1 MIDLDTVAG
10 SLHSTL
16 LYLEAVRS
24 AIPAGQTVSKL
35 SLFRANSSSRAQRIC
50 HSANF
55 FWLYVSMKKLRA
67 SRNISVL
74 EVIECVCEVTGR
86 DITVQSESPERK

>member
-10 SLHSTL
+10 SLHSAL

-35 SLFRANSSSRAQRIC
+35 PYFEQTARLGRKECAIRRTSFGYMSR
-50 HSANF
+50 
-55 FWLYVSMKKLRA
+55 
-67 SRNISVL
+67 
-74 EVIECVCEVTGR
+74 
-86 DITVQSESPERK
+86 